1 MVKKTLSVG
10 YKPQPDRPIVF
21 TLMKTSASGRR
32 NGTYMKIAIS
42 ISGKTIESPFDS
54 RFGRAASF
62 CIVDTETDQCD
73 VFENPAISASGGAGV
88 QAAQFVA
95 EKGAQAVISGAF
107 GPNAY
112 NTLAAAEIKMFLA
125 PVNEVYTGQ
134 KIVDLF
140 KAGKLAQTN
149 EATHGGHHGG
159 AR

>member
-1 MVKKTLSVG
+1 M
-10 YKPQPDRPIVF
+10 
-21 TLMKTSASGRR
+21 
-32 NGTYMKIAIS
+32 
-42 ISGKTIESPFDS
+42 SGKTLDSPFDS
-54 RFGRAASF
+54 RFGRAAFF
-62 CIVDTETDQCD
+62 CIVDTETDQCN
-73 VFENPAISASGGAGV
+73 VFDNPAISASVGAGV

-112 NTLAAAEIKMFLA
+112 DTLAASEIKMFLA

-140 KAGKLAQTN
+140 REGKLEQTN

-159 AR
+159 AH